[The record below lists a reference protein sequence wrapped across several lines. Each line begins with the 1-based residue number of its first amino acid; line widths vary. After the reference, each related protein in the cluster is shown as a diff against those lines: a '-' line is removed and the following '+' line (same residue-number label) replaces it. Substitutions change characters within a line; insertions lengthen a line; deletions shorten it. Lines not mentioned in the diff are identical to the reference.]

1 MLLSAGF
8 AVTGSADHTLRV
20 WPLDFASHFL
30 EAEHEGA
37 VTTVRDLAI
46 TPVRGTVTTVLAHS
60 HTH

>member
-37 VTTVRDLAI
+37 VTTARHPARTQLA
-46 TPVRGTVTTVLAHS
+46 PSSRLARA
-60 HTH
+60 